1 MRKFIKI
8 KRRKFNK
15 SSIALFFELL
25 KMFFIKKLV
34 LSFVTFVSISQINA
48 VCLKKT
54 TNSLPQCPIVQV
66 QQEFEASKVNC

>member
-1 MRKFIKI
+1 MCEFIKI

-15 SSIALFFELL
+15 SSITLFFELL

-48 VCLKKT
+48 VCLK
-54 TNSLPQCPIVQV
+54 IQV
-66 QQEFEASKVNC
+66 T